1 LAFGKKLAVK
11 RIKAKRL
18 PSFLYNRGLSR
29 FYHYMHAHFKTIGI
43 LAKPADVSVAKTLS
57 VLHRYLTQHYVVILA
72 TESTGYIDGSLVNY
86 CAAEELGQRCDLVI
100 VVGGDGTFLSAARVT
115 ANHDIP
121 VIGIN
126 LGRLGFLVDISPDE
140 LPEKLHSM
148 LQGNYVEEKRSILH
162 AQVIRNNEIIHQET
176 AVNEVAIHR
185 WVTPSMI
192 EIVTR
197 IDNVF
202 LNSQRSDGLIVATP
216 TGSTAYSLSAGGPIL
231 HPALNALVLVPLNP
245 HTLSNRPI
253 VIDDSAEI
261 EISFCQTK
269 QINALVTCDHIEIPD
284 VLISDIIIIKKYPKS
299 VCVLHPEG
307 HDFFQTLR
315 SKLNWSGGYPN

>member
-1 LAFGKKLAVK
+1 MQVQF
-11 RIKAKRL
+11 
-18 PSFLYNRGLSR
+18 N
-29 FYHYMHAHFKTIGI
+29 TIGI
-43 LAKPADVSVAKTLS
+43 IGKPSDPSIAVTLN
-57 VLHRYLTQHYVVILA
+57 VLVGYLKQHYSLIIDK
-72 TESTGYIDGSLVNY
+72 ES
-86 CAAEELGQRCDLVI
+86 AAAIEGIFVESCSVEQLGQNCDLVI
-100 VVGGDGTFLSAARVT
+100 AVGGDGTFLSAARVT
-115 ANHDIP
+115 ADYDVP

-126 LGRLGFLVDISPDE
+126 LGRLGFLVDISPNE
-140 LPEKLHSM
+140 LPDKLHRM
-148 LQGNYVEEKRSILH
+148 LQGQYVEEKRSLLH
-162 AQVIRNNEIIHQET
+162 AKVIRNGRIFHEET

-192 EIVTR
+192 EIVTK
-197 IDNVF
+197 INNVF
-202 LNSQRSDGLIVATP
+202 LNSQRSDGLIVSTP

-269 QINALVTCDHIEIPD
+269 QINALVTCDHIEIPE
-284 VLISDIIIIKKYPKS
+284 VLISDKIIINKYPKPIRI
-299 VCVLHPEG
+299 LHPQN
-307 HDFFQTLR
+307 HDFFQILR